1 VTDVAI
7 SGLAAAN
14 SGPTVLGSATRL
26 TATVAAGTNVTYRWD
41 FGDGSPVVASGSG
54 LSATAAY
61 TYAAVGSYTATVTAT
76 NGVGPVAASTRVTVS
91 APNWLRGGPAGT
103 LPLAVP
109 VRIGGV
115 GGADPYRIDLNQ
127 WTGQWQAP
135 QALYDQGPNVHN
147 LLFWHTGIGI
157 NAGST
162 WRNPNRSCASNPN
175 NCSKG
180 ILIVD
185 LLTLRSLDRFSIF
198 QMFSGSGKTTHVQ
211 LFRHAELSDTP
222 PELLDT
228 GWWPVRDEIVVAAGT
243 NQHVSNQR
251 IADPTLLSTQPFA
264 TRYLKIMVRNDG
276 RYGNPSW
283 IELKGIKG
291 FFDPA
296 SDMAISG
303 LGVADSGP
311 TVLGSATRLTATV
324 AAGTNVGYTW
334 NFGDGSPV
342 VASGS
347 GLSATLAYTYAAVGS
362 YTVTVTA
369 TNSVNQV
376 AASTRVTVTDVA
388 VSGLVAA
395 NSGPT
400 VLGSETVLTATVA
413 AGMNVTYTWNFGDGS
428 PERVSGLSATVAYT
442 YAAVGSYTA
451 TVTATNG
458 IGQATASTQVTVTN
472 QPPVADAGADQSGVV
487 GDSFILAG
495 SVSDADGHLPLTYSW
510 AQIAGLPVVLNA
522 ADTLSPTFTAPATPT
537 VLTFRLA
544 VTDSRG
550 LASSDEVTI
559 AVADVAVVALSA
571 TNDSP
576 MTPGNNTVLTATTN
590 LTATNVLYTWD
601 FGDGSPITTTQS
613 PSIPHVYTSAGS
625 YTATVTATN
634 GAGSRSTSTPVFISP
649 DLYVNPGCSLVQ
661 AIEAANS
668 DSPVASCGAGSGED
682 TIVLTGTVSLVQ
694 AYGGSDNALPAITS
708 TVTLSG
714 NGFVVSRDGPYTPPF
729 RFLVV
734 GSGGRLT
741 LDRVEM
747 RNGQPPSGAGGG
759 ALVVQAGGVLTATH
773 STFANNNASGTED
786 GGGAIVVLSNGMA
799 NVLNSTFVDNRVSN
813 SAGGGAISLRGTAQL
828 FVDGSTFRSNS
839 AFMPTG
845 FGGGAIGAVEG
856 SSATMRNSTFVGNS
870 TTSGESNT
878 PGGGAIALSSTG
890 QLEVLNSTFS
900 GNSSRN
906 GGAIYKVNG
915 NLQIRQSTFTGN
927 AAQNIGGALYYI
939 SGATTVEGS
948 IFSGNT
954 VGVVGELRLGH
965 EIARNSNSP
974 TPTLGYNLWGHAG
987 VSTTVALNNV
997 TPAGTDIVATSN
1009 GTRPT
1014 ALNAILNTTL
1024 ADNGGPAWSHALLP
1038 NSPAID
1044 ASGACSVDFD
1054 QRGVSRLV
1062 GGSSLRACD
1071 IGAYEF
1077 ETAISGLAAA
1087 NSGPTLLGSAT
1098 RLTATVAAGTNVGY
1112 TWNFGDGTTI
1122 VTTTSVLE
1130 YVYASLGS
1138 YTVTLTAVNSIGSAT
1153 PTTTLVIVSPIYV
1166 NSQATGS
1173 GNGTSWANAY
1183 NSLTAALSAAR
1194 QGAHIWVAA
1203 GVYKP
1208 GSTSTSSFA
1217 IPPGVQVYGGF
1228 NGTESSLSQ
1237 RNWRTN
1243 VTILSG
1249 DVDNNDTNTDGN
1261 SIAETTAALAGT
1273 NAVHV
1278 VTLNGT
1284 GGTPITGTT
1293 RLDGFVITAGNGD
1306 FGGGLYCDGQ
1316 NGGVCSPSLANLTF
1330 SGNRVSDGGGAIVN
1344 RGASGTSSPTLTNIL
1359 FQGNTA
1365 FASGAMHNEA
1375 QSGGTSSPTLVNVVF
1390 YNNSASQE
1398 AGVMS
1403 NLATAGGTST
1413 PLLVNVTA
1421 YGNSGGS
1428 GEALWRNYT
1437 DTATAGPTVIN
1448 AVLWGNS
1455 GGTLFTAA
1463 GSTISHSLVQGGA
1476 SGTGNLAADPQFVNA
1491 AGGDLRLLNSS
1502 PAIDA
1507 GSNNA
1512 PGLAG
1517 IIADLAGSARFFD
1530 NTAIT
1535 DTGNGL
1541 APIVDMGAYEN
1552 QQPPVANAGV
1562 DRTAEINQGVTLDGS
1577 ATNSAYLPLVYQW
1590 TQVGGPAVTLS
1601 SAITAQPTFTA
1612 PAASAVL
1619 TFSLTVTDSRGL
1631 VSTPLDTVVVTVVPP
1646 MPRTGLRMHL
1656 PIYETV
1662 STLVRDYS
1670 PAGQN
1675 ATCPVTPTGGAPVLA
1690 CPTVVADSQRG
1701 NVLRFNNSALAVN
1714 VVNNFPATALT
1725 VAYWVKSTDAAD
1737 VIPHISYATAAHP
1750 DTFLFGFIYD
1760 PAFLNRSGATT
1771 NVSAYSRSALNNG
1784 AWRHVAI
1791 TWQSAGGAFT
1801 LYRDGVAVTSGTLA
1815 AGTTM
1820 GASGILV
1827 FGQDQDSLGGG
1838 FDFNQVYRGDLDGVS
1853 IYDRVL
1859 TVQEIR
1865 DHMAATRDDSAITA
1879 VAVAA
1884 SSSTALVGETVRFT
1898 ATTNS
1903 PATNVVYTWEFG
1915 DGATASGATASKTY
1929 TVPGTYTVMAK
1940 ASNGASGQSTTTQV
1954 NVVLP
1959 PFTVTVSLNGDGS
1972 VSSTPAGIACGGV
1985 CSASFNMPITLTA
1998 APVTG
2003 SNFVG
2008 WSGACSGRGVCV
2020 MTTTQ
2025 LVTATFLSPPAYLR
2039 QWGSGP
2045 STGDTQFQWP
2055 VGIAV
2060 TGSHVFVGDYW
2071 KLRKFDR
2078 NGTLVASQWVN
2089 TLGMTVEGNTLY
2101 LAEGN
2106 NRRVWTV
2113 GVDSFSVLAQY
2124 AADGLLYDV
2133 VRHPNGKFYV
2143 VRYGQSVYVYSSNF
2157 TYESSLLNGQLSGNV
2172 RDIAVDST
2180 GALYLADTGNH
2191 RILVFDTNG
2200 TILRQWGGLG
2210 PAPGALNNP
2219 WGLAIDRNDWVY
2231 VADYGNHRIQVF
2243 TRMGE
2248 FLTEWGKK
2256 DANGLPAAGTGN
2268 GEFNGPASLAF
2279 DSIGQLYVSDSNN
2292 HRVQVF
2298 GYPGMLNGTSAQGRP
2313 ASSGESGPAE
2323 PVLSPAPSE
2332 SPELPASQLYLPLI
2346 VWPSTEQEEDFVP
2359 LDPSTIPD
2367 MPLPPETIPALTPSV
2382 PITST
2387 PSPQSP

>member
-1 VTDVAI
+1 MGYTW
-7 SGLAAAN
+7 N
-14 SGPTVLGSATRL
+14 
-26 TATVAAGTNVTYRWD
+26 
-41 FGDGSPVVASGSG
+41 FGDGSPVVAGGSG
-54 LSATAAY
+54 LSTTLVY
-61 TYAAVGSYTATVTAT
+61 TYAAVGSYTVTATAT
-76 NGVGPVAASTRVTVS
+76 NGVGPVAASTRVTV
-91 APNWLRGGPAGT
+91 
-103 LPLAVP
+103 
-109 VRIGGV
+109 
-115 GGADPYRIDLNQ
+115 
-127 WTGQWQAP
+127 
-135 QALYDQGPNVHN
+135 
-147 LLFWHTGIGI
+147 
-157 NAGST
+157 
-162 WRNPNRSCASNPN
+162 
-175 NCSKG
+175 
-180 ILIVD
+180 
-185 LLTLRSLDRFSIF
+185 
-198 QMFSGSGKTTHVQ
+198 
-211 LFRHAELSDTP
+211 
-222 PELLDT
+222 
-228 GWWPVRDEIVVAAGT
+228 
-243 NQHVSNQR
+243 
-251 IADPTLLSTQPFA
+251 
-264 TRYLKIMVRNDG
+264 
-276 RYGNPSW
+276 
-283 IELKGIKG
+283 
-291 FFDPA
+291 
-296 SDMAISG
+296 
-303 LGVADSGP
+303 
-311 TVLGSATRLTATV
+311 
-324 AAGTNVGYTW
+324 
-334 NFGDGSPV
+334 
-342 VASGS
+342 
-347 GLSATLAYTYAAVGS
+347 
-362 YTVTVTA
+362 
-369 TNSVNQV
+369 
-376 AASTRVTVTDVA
+376 TDV
-388 VSGLVAA
+388 
-395 NSGPT
+395 
-400 VLGSETVLTATVA
+400 
-413 AGMNVTYTWNFGDGS
+413 
-428 PERVSGLSATVAYT
+428 
-442 YAAVGSYTA
+442 
-451 TVTATNG
+451 
-458 IGQATASTQVTVTN
+458 
-472 QPPVADAGADQSGVV
+472 
-487 GDSFILAG
+487 
-495 SVSDADGHLPLTYSW
+495 
-510 AQIAGLPVVLNA
+510 
-522 ADTLSPTFTAPATPT
+522 
-537 VLTFRLA
+537 
-544 VTDSRG
+544 
-550 LASSDEVTI
+550 
-559 AVADVAVVALSA
+559 
-571 TNDSP
+571 
-576 MTPGNNTVLTATTN
+576 
-590 LTATNVLYTWD
+590 
-601 FGDGSPITTTQS
+601 
-613 PSIPHVYTSAGS
+613 
-625 YTATVTATN
+625 
-634 GAGSRSTSTPVFISP
+634 
-649 DLYVNPGCSLVQ
+649 
-661 AIEAANS
+661 
-668 DSPVASCGAGSGED
+668 
-682 TIVLTGTVSLVQ
+682 
-694 AYGGSDNALPAITS
+694 
-708 TVTLSG
+708 
-714 NGFVVSRDGPYTPPF
+714 
-729 RFLVV
+729 
-734 GSGGRLT
+734 
-741 LDRVEM
+741 
-747 RNGQPPSGAGGG
+747 
-759 ALVVQAGGVLTATH
+759 
-773 STFANNNASGTED
+773 
-786 GGGAIVVLSNGMA
+786 
-799 NVLNSTFVDNRVSN
+799 
-813 SAGGGAISLRGTAQL
+813 
-828 FVDGSTFRSNS
+828 
-839 AFMPTG
+839 
-845 FGGGAIGAVEG
+845 
-856 SSATMRNSTFVGNS
+856 
-870 TTSGESNT
+870 
-878 PGGGAIALSSTG
+878 
-890 QLEVLNSTFS
+890 
-900 GNSSRN
+900 
-906 GGAIYKVNG
+906 
-915 NLQIRQSTFTGN
+915 
-927 AAQNIGGALYYI
+927 
-939 SGATTVEGS
+939 
-948 IFSGNT
+948 
-954 VGVVGELRLGH
+954 
-965 EIARNSNSP
+965 
-974 TPTLGYNLWGHAG
+974 
-987 VSTTVALNNV
+987 
-997 TPAGTDIVATSN
+997 
-1009 GTRPT
+1009 
-1014 ALNAILNTTL
+1014 
-1024 ADNGGPAWSHALLP
+1024 
-1038 NSPAID
+1038 
-1044 ASGACSVDFD
+1044 
-1054 QRGVSRLV
+1054 
-1062 GGSSLRACD
+1062 
-1071 IGAYEF
+1071 
-1077 ETAISGLAAA
+1077 AISGLAAA

-1112 TWNFGDGTTI
+1112 TWSFGDGTTI

-1194 QGAHIWVAA
+1194 QGAQVWVAA

-1208 GSTSTSSFA
+1208 GSTPTSSFA

-1261 SIAETTAALAGT
+1261 SIAETTAAIVGS
-1273 NAVHV
+1273 NAAHV

-1306 FGGGLYCDGQ
+1306 YGGGLYCDGQ

-1330 SGNRVSDGGGAIVN
+1330 SGNRVSGGGGAIVN

-1437 DTATAGPTVIN
+1437 NAATAGPTVIN

-1476 SGTGNLAADPQFVNA
+1476 SGTGNLAVDPQFVNA

-1675 ATCPVTPTGGAPVLA
+1675 ATCPVTPTGGTPVLA

-1725 VAYWVKSTDAAD
+1725 VAYWVKSTDAAA

-1750 DTFLFGFIYD
+1750 DTFLFGFINND

-1838 FDFNQVYRGDLDGVS
+1838 FDFNRVYLGDLDGVS

-1879 VAVAA
+1879 VAVAV

-1959 PFTVTVSLNGDGS
+1959 P
-1972 VSSTPAGIACGGV
+1972 
-1985 CSASFNMPITLTA
+1985 
-1998 APVTG
+1998 
-2003 SNFVG
+2003 
-2008 WSGACSGRGVCV
+2008 
-2020 MTTTQ
+2020 
-2025 LVTATFLSPPAYLR
+2025 PAYLR

-2045 STGDTQFQWP
+2045 GQGDTQFQWP

-2124 AADGLLYDV
+2124 EADGLLYDV

-2157 TYESSLLNGQLSGNV
+2157 THESSLLNGQLSGNV

-2231 VADYGNHRIQVF
+2231 VADTGNHRIQVF

-2256 DANGLPAAGTGN
+2256 DANGLPVAGTGN